1 MNPPDAPSSLN
12 APAPD
17 EIEAWLSQ
25 AIAQRLRVPQV
36 DPEMAFSGYGLS
48 SLSAM
53 RVLDSLET
61 WLGKPLPRTIFFD
74 YPNIR
79 QLSLALASGNLVESE
94 EYAAPDADCY

>member
-1 MNPPDAPSSLN
+1 MNTPDPSGSLTVPPHG
-12 APAPD
+12 

-25 AIAQRLRVPQV
+25 AIARRLRVPEV
-36 DPEMAFSGYGLS
+36 DPEMPFSGYGLS

-61 WLGKPLPRTIFFD
+61 WLGKSLPRTIFFD

-94 EYAAPDADCY
+94 EYTAPDADCY